1 MKVFRFHHRWLI
13 ANNLCEDLKASR
25 MQRIIRFCVNST
37 SRLLLFYWF
46 TLSAIYAVDEINAAN
61 FNDALFAIFQMT
73 AGSCAM
79 LIISTVTPNRSNIR
93 IAIEKFQNL
102 VDDCE

>member
-1 MKVFRFHHRWLI
+1 MKVFRFHHPWLI
-13 ANNLCEDLKASR
+13 ANNMCEDLSASR
-25 MQRIIRFCVNST
+25 MQRIIRFCANST
-37 SRLLLFYWF
+37 NRVLLLYWLL
-46 TLSAIYAVDEINAAN
+46 LSAVYASDAVKADN
-61 FNDALFAIFQMT
+61 FNDALFAIFQIT

-93 IAIEKFQNL
+93 IAIGKFQNL